1 MTSRRGTRIAR
12 NFIGIAYVHGG
23 TMGSRLI
30 PRTLPELYAH
40 ALLLERDAAVRFLE
54 LGKIMRDAGMDHLAE
69 EFEKIG
75 KEEREQYELLAV
87 GTGGKRLPEVATWEY
102 AWHYVGPEGDR
113 VRTPENARDVLAIAL
128 SLERRTE
135 NFYADVA
142 ENAQD
147 DAVSAFAAEMAAD
160 EHRHVERL
168 EQLLE
173 REPDPNDLEEDAEAD
188 DTLPASP
195 RS

>member
-1 MTSRRGTRIAR
+1 
-12 NFIGIAYVHGG
+12 
-23 TMGSRLI
+23 MGSRLI

-40 ALLLERDAAVRFLE
+40 ALMLERDAATRFTE

-69 EFEKIG
+69 EFERIG
-75 KEEREQYELLAV
+75 KEEREQYELLAF
-87 GTGGKRLPEVATWEY
+87 GTEGRKLPEISPWEY
-102 AWHYVGPEGDR
+102 AWHYMGAEGDR
-113 VRTPENARDVLAIAL
+113 VRTPENTRDVLTIAL

-142 ENAQD
+142 ENADD
-147 DAVSAFAAEMAAD
+147 DAVCAFAAEMAAD

-168 EQLLE
+168 EQLLA
-173 REPDPNDLEEDAEAD
+173 REPEPAVEDE
-188 DTLPASP
+188 TEPEGKLGASP